1 MTTIQLALLCTYGC
15 AYTGCS
21 HLLQEES
28 LPTAES
34 KGERW
39 SDAEIAFIEG
49 TQDESIT
56 EVARALNR
64 TYYAT
69 AHARSKVKRGIL
81 RA

>member
-1 MTTIQLALLCTYGC
+1 MTTIQLALLCSYGC

-28 LPTAES
+28 LPTAQL
-34 KGERW
+34 KGTRW
-39 SDAEIAFIEG
+39 SVDELTFIEE

-69 AHARSKVKRGIL
+69 AHVRSRVKRGIL
-81 RA
+81 RT